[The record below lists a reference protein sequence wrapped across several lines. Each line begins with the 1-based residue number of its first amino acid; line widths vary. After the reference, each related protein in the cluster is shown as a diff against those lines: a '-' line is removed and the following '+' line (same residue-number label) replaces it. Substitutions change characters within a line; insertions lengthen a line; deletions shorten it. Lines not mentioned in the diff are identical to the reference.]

1 MVINKINF
9 FLNQKNGR
17 KEKKLEL
24 QVGDQ
29 ALVFFFLEKVTK
41 KKKEKSKEF

>member
-1 MVINKINF
+1 MEGK
-9 FLNQKNGR
+9 K
-17 KEKKLEL
+17 KKLEL

-41 KKKEKSKEF
+41 KKKKKARSFKESNAHPEAH